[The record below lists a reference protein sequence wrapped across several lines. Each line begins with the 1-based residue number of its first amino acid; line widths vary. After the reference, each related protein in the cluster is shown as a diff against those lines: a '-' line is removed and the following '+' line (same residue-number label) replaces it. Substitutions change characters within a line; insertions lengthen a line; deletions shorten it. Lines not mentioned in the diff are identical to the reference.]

1 MATPKRRIAFAMLL
15 LLLAAVLAEV
25 AMRIV
30 FAVQGYTVGS
40 LAPNWFPQV
49 SEKQPPTLVNSYYT
63 DGTALFRADRTFWH
77 KEGIAV
83 NTLGFLGPEWVQEA
97 NTKTKLFLIGDSFV
111 WGAGAEPLSNSF
123 ASRLSLKGPYQI
135 FNSGIPGADPAQYE
149 LVAKRFVPLL
159 QPNFVIV
166 FVYLGNDVMAE
177 KRTPLPNKSLFYP
190 TNLGWFPGYYQ
201 GRYFNNLEES
211 YLYYLSQYSVN
222 TLAAKIACKT
232 AVGTAICALPKR
244 IEERSSA
251 STQLQSLV
259 TNKHLNEIVALG
271 GLMKSQFIIVPIPY
285 SGTDFEDAYF
295 ENAPKYLLSKY
306 EHVFSGLTNYISI
319 APLKPEHFHAL
330 PNGHLN
336 NQGHQV
342 MTDFLTEIV
351 AAKNALQP

>member
-1 MATPKRRIAFAMLL
+1 
-15 LLLAAVLAEV
+15 
-25 AMRIV
+25 MRIV

-49 SEKQPPTLVNSYYT
+49 SEKQLPALVNSYYT

-77 KEGIAV
+77 KEGVAV

-123 ASRLSLKGPYQI
+123 ASRLSLQGPYQI

-159 QPNFVIV
+159 QPDYVVV
-166 FVYLGNDVMAE
+166 FVYLGNDLMAE
-177 KRTPLPNKSLFYP
+177 ERIPLPNKALYYP
-190 TNLGWFPGYYQ
+190 TDLGWFPGYYQ
-201 GRYFNNLEES
+201 GAYFNSLEDS
-211 YLYYLSQYSVN
+211 YRYYLSQYTATSLVAK
-222 TLAAKIACKT
+222 LACNT
-232 AVGTAICALPKR
+232 AVGTALFALPKR
-244 IEERSSA
+244 MEERDYRT
-251 STQLQSLV
+251 TQLQSSV
-259 TNKHLNEIVALG
+259 TNKYLKELVALQG
-271 GLMKSQFIIVPIPY
+271 STKSRFIIVPIPY

-295 ENAPKYLLSKY
+295 ENAQEYLLGKY
-306 EHVFSGLTNYISI
+306 AQVFAGLTEYVAV

-342 MTDFLTEIV
+342 MVDFIV
-351 AAKNALQP
+351 EMVGSDKPLQP

>member
-1 MATPKRRIAFAMLL
+1 
-15 LLLAAVLAEV
+15 
-25 AMRIV
+25 MRIV

-77 KEGIAV
+77 HQGAAV
-83 NTLGFLGPEWVQEA
+83 NSLGFLGPEWTLEF
-97 NTKTKLFLIGDSFV
+97 NTQKRIFLLGDSFV
-111 WGAGAEPLSNSF
+111 WGAGAEPLDNSF
-123 ASRLSLKGPYQI
+123 ASKLSAHPTFQI
-135 FNSGIPGADPAQYE
+135 YNAGIPGADPAQYE
-149 LVAKRFVPLL
+149 LVAERFVPLL
-159 QPNFVIV
+159 QPDYVIV
-166 FVYLGNDVMAE
+166 FVYLGNDIMVE
-177 KRTPLPNKSLFYP
+177 DREPLPNKALYYP
-190 TNLGWFPGYYQ
+190 TNLGWFPGYYRGQ
-201 GRYFNNLEES
+201 YFSDLEES
-211 YLYYLSQYSVN
+211 YRYYLNQYSPTGTV
-222 TLAAKIACKT
+222 AKIACKT
-232 AVGTAICALPKR
+232 AIGTALYSLPVR
-244 IEERSSA
+244 MQEREDRAKQLKSA
-251 STQLQSLV
+251 IA
-259 TNKHLNEIVALG
+259 NKHLKAIVNLQTIT
-271 GLMKSQFIIVPIPY
+271 KSQFIIIPIPY